1 MLPSLKIGS
10 KEIAVPIIQGG
21 MAVRIS
27 TAYLAAE
34 VANQGGVGV
43 IGASGMSEEELRQ
56 EIREARALSR
66 LFKGLIGVNIMV
78 AITQFK
84 DLLRVALEEKV
95 DFVLAGAGFSRD
107 LFLMAKD
114 TGVELLPIVSSVK
127 AAQIS
132 EKLGAKAVVLESGE
146 AGGHLGTDKPLF
158 SILSQVVKSV
168 KIPVIAAGGILYPE
182 DIKRAFQEG
191 ARGVQ
196 MGTRFAA
203 SEESNPHQNWK
214 DYYLQAK
221 PEDVVIIESP
231 AGLPG
236 QAIRNLLI
244 EKIIRKSKEYKP
256 RIIKTC
262 QNCLKKCKRN
272 FCILD
277 TLILAQQGDVENGLI
292 FSGKRV
298 GEIKEILPVKEIF
311 RRLLAGLEGY

>member
-1 MLPSLKIGS
+1 MLPSLRIGS

-27 TAYLAAE
+27 TAPLAAE

-43 IGASGMSEEELRQ
+43 IGASGMSEDELRQ
-56 EIREARALSR
+56 EIREARSLS
-66 LFKGLIGVNIMV
+66 KGLIGVNIMV

-107 LFLMAKD
+107 LFLIAKD
-114 TGVELLPIVSSVK
+114 TGVELLPIVSSAK

-132 EKLGAKAVVLESGE
+132 EKLGARAVVLESGE

-158 SILSQVVKSV
+158 SILSEVVKSV
-168 KIPVIAAGGILYPE
+168 KIPVIAAGGILYAE
-182 DIKRAFQEG
+182 DIKRAFNEG
-191 ARGVQ
+191 AQGVQ

-221 PEDVVIIESP
+221 PEDVVLIESP

-236 QAIRNLLI
+236 QAIKNPLI
-244 EKIIRKSKEYKP
+244 EKIISKGKEYKP
-256 RIIKTC
+256 KIIKTC

-311 RRLLAGLEGY
+311 KRLLSGLEVL

>member
-1 MLPSLKIGS
+1 MLPPLKIGI

-27 TAYLAAE
+27 TAPLAAE

-43 IGASGMSEEELRQ
+43 IGASGMSEDELRR
-56 EIREARALSR
+56 EIREARSLS
-66 LFKGLIGVNIMV
+66 KGLIGVNIMV

-84 DLLRVALEEKV
+84 DLLRVALGEKV

-114 TGVELLPIVSSVK
+114 TGVEVLPIVSSKK

-158 SILSQVVKSV
+158 SILSKVVEAV
-168 KIPVIAAGGILYPE
+168 KIPVIAAGGILYSE
-182 DIKRAFQEG
+182 DIKKAFQAG
-191 ARGVQ
+191 AQGVQ
-196 MGTRFAA
+196 IGTRFAA
-203 SEESNPHQNWK
+203 SVESNPHQNWK
-214 DYYLQAK
+214 NYYLQAR
-221 PEDVVIIESP
+221 PEDVVLIESP

-236 QAIRNLLI
+236 QAIKNSLI
-244 EKIIRKSKEYKP
+244 EKIISKGKEYKP
-256 RIIKTC
+256 KIIKTC

-298 GEIKEILPVKEIF
+298 GEIKEILPVKDIF
-311 RRLLAGLEGY
+311 QGLLAGLEGC